1 MKCSKKKEEAAL
13 RLKTDSFVVESNVHF
28 PTDYNLL
35 WDCSR
40 KSIDMIDKLRTIRSL
55 EGWRKSKHWR
65 RDLKNKMRTLGRASS
80 SGGKNKQEREMVA
93 ATAYLDKAKSLYVK
107 LMETRVGITTME
119 WKEMP
124 IIFALDYY
132 LKLMNKH
139 IDLVERRLIKRETIP
154 HEEKMFSIFEPYTEW
169 IRKGKKRPNV
179 ELGKKVAITTDQYH
193 LIVDYRVMEHQA
205 DSAIIK
211 EIYKDLPIKNQI
223 GSWSFDKGFWSKENK
238 AFLWDK
244 VDLLVLPKKGK
255 RNKAETEEEHC
266 PKFKK
271 HRN

>member
-1 MKCSKKKEEAAL
+1 FSYQSILDNVGLLSDEAIKEINQVIVSFGHEVFKKKEEAAL

-40 KSIDMIDKLRTIRSL
+40 KSIDMIDKLRMIRSL

-107 LMETRVGITTME
+107 LTETRVGITTME

-139 IDLVERRLIKRETIP
+139 IDLVERRLIKRET
-154 HEEKMFSIFEPYTEW
+154 
-169 IRKGKKRPNV
+169 
-179 ELGKKVAITTDQYH
+179 
-193 LIVDYRVMEHQA
+193 
-205 DSAIIK
+205 
-211 EIYKDLPIKNQI
+211 
-223 GSWSFDKGFWSKENK
+223 
-238 AFLWDK
+238 
-244 VDLLVLPKKGK
+244 
-255 RNKAETEEEHC
+255 
-266 PKFKK
+266 
-271 HRN
+271 